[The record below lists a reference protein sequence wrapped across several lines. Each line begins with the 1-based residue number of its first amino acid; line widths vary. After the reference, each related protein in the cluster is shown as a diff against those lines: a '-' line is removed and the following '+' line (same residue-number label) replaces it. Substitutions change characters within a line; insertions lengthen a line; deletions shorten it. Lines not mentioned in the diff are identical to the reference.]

1 MLQRWCWRALALS
14 FVGLGL
20 VGVIVP
26 GMPTTV
32 FMLLAAWAAARGWP
46 ALHDWL
52 LAHPRFGPPI
62 HRWREQGAVPRR
74 AKWLATATMAVSM
87 ALICVAAAPMW
98 VKWSVPPLMC
108 AVLLWLWSRP
118 ECRENLSA

>member
-1 MLQRWCWRALALS
+1 MVRRWCWRLLALL

-20 VGVIVP
+20 IGVIVP

-32 FMLLAAWAAARGWP
+32 FMLLGAWAASHGWP

-62 HRWREQGAVPRR
+62 HHWREQGAVPRR
-74 AKWLATATMAVSM
+74 AKWLATVTMTLSM
-87 ALICVAAAPMW
+87 PLICVSAAPLW
-98 VKWSVPPLMC
+98 VKWSVPSLMC

-118 ECRENLSA
+118 EYRGNLPA